1 MNTNSQYSKENPEI
15 EILLISS
22 SKPDGKLT
30 CSLILRRHFALFSKK
45 IQLSVLPADVREI
58 FPVKQSQIIKRIR
71 KTRFA
76 KYLDE
81 FFWRIHTYLPIHL
94 LLKKPSPAMEGKTVV
109 LTLAMDNAFLIAQ
122 KYARKHKLP
131 LVTRFADWF
140 PDMTNWR
147 HSAKNRL
154 DAQFHHLNKVAD
166 AKIYISHE
174 MAERLEDSQN
184 GFVIYPIPESN
195 RVCLPPKTPSKP
207 YRICYLGNL
216 FHYGPMLAK
225 LAEESLAHEELSF
238 EFRGVEEPN
247 WPAEI
252 KTKFRNLNQLHGY
265 LDGPAFY
272 EWYNG
277 FDAYLVAML
286 FEEKD
291 RRRSETCFPTK
302 YLDYCS
308 LGRPIII
315 WGPDYS
321 AVVKWAKKN
330 NAALCVT
337 ESDPK
342 AVVDAIQKLASD
354 QGEQHRLGNAA
365 RAAYEGEFSPI
376 RLQGLFEQAIEAA
389 LNPKIL

>member
-1 MNTNSQYSKENPEI
+1 MAMNAHSNQENPEL

-22 SKPDGKLT
+22 SKPDGKLAG
-30 CSLILRRHFALFSKK
+30 SILFRRHFNLFSKK
-45 IQLSVLPADVREI
+45 IQLTVLPADIREI
-58 FPVKQSQIIKRIR
+58 FPVKQSRIIKRIR

-81 FFWRIHTYLPIHL
+81 FFWILHTHLPIHL
-94 LLKKPSPAMEGKTVV
+94 LLKKPRTAMVGKSVV
-109 LTLAMDNAFLIAQ
+109 VTLAMDNAFLIAQ
-122 KYARKHKLP
+122 KYAKKHQLP
-131 LVTRFADWF
+131 LVARFDDWF
-140 PDMTNWR
+140 PDMTKFR
-147 HSAKNRL
+147 LPVKRRL
-154 DAQFHHLNKVAD
+154 DAQFQKLNQAAD

-174 MAERLEDSQN
+174 MADRLEDSHN

-195 RVCLPPKTPSKP
+195 RVRLPRKTPSKP
-207 YRICYLGNL
+207 SRICYLGNL
-216 FHYGPMLAK
+216 YHYGPMLAK
-225 LAEESLAHEELSF
+225 LAEESLAHENVRLEC
-238 EFRGVEEPN
+238 RGVEEPN

-286 FEEKD
+286 FEENE

-302 YLDYCS
+302 FLDYCS
-308 LGRPIII
+308 LGRPVII
-315 WGPDYS
+315 WGPEYS

-330 NAALCVT
+330 HAALCVT

-342 AVVDAIQKLASD
+342 AVIAAIQKLAGD
-354 QGEQHRLGNAA
+354 LEEQRRLGDAA
-365 RAAYEGEFSPI
+365 RAAYEGEFSPS
-376 RLQGLFEQAIEAA
+376 RLQGLFEQAIEMA
-389 LNPKIL
+389 LKQKML